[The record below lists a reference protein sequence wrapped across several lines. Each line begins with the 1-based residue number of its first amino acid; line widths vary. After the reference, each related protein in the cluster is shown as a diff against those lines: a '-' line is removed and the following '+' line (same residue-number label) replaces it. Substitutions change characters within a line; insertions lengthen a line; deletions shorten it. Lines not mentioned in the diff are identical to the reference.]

1 MCGICGV
8 LNAFSTREEQAE
20 TIERMT
26 APLQHRGPDAWG
38 TYLAPDVAFGQTRLS
53 IVDLA
58 CGHQPMQTERFVVVY
73 NGEVF
78 NHIELRAELEAAGVS
93 FATHCDTEVILHL
106 FEREGPASF
115 RKLNGQFA
123 ILIWDRKQRT
133 LTAVRDRYGVR
144 PLYVLNHDGRVY
156 FSSEMKSF
164 DALPGFSRDYEPAA
178 VLEHAILWNTLDD
191 RTVYRGI
198 RSVRAGCFETHRIG
212 ATPVNTRYYELG
224 ETLCRADAP
233 RTFAGAVEEFTGLL
247 QDAVNLRLRSD
258 VPVGSYLSGGI
269 DSSVIAHLT
278 KTEKRDDFRTFSVAF
293 EDGDYDESRYQRM
306 LSEQIRSQLETVTIS
321 YEAIDANFAEAVYH
335 AERPIFRTA
344 PVPLFLL
351 SQRVR
356 DCGFKVVLTGEGADE
371 ILYGYDSF
379 KELRILEQWKR
390 EGDATGASELIKQL
404 YPHLRHYNDPTR
416 FGMMRMFYEGF
427 LDDFD
432 NALCGLNIRA
442 ANNKIIANYLHKDHQ
457 LEFDKDGLLERVR
470 AVLPPDFEKWTL
482 LQRNSYLEIRTLLAG
497 YLLSSQGDRMSLGHS
512 VEGRYPFLDHRVVE
526 AAFGYPDDF
535 KLHGFEQK
543 HLLREAFRGK
553 VPEEILDRPK
563 RPYMAPDLKAFF
575 RQGRLTPMASEH
587 LSEAA
592 IARTG
597 LFDPSA
603 VGRFLRKF
611 ENRFPEEIGY
621 RDNMIIV
628 FLLSAQIAHHWAR
641 HPRSP
646 RLDPARRTVALSDY

>member
-8 LNAFSTREEQAE
+8 LNAFPTRDEQAD

-38 TYLAPDVAFGQTRLS
+38 TYLAPEIAFGQTRLS

-58 CGHQPMQTERFVVVY
+58 CGHQPMQTRRFVVVY
-73 NGEVF
+73 NGEIY
-78 NHIELRAELEAAGVS
+78 NHIELRAELEAAGVT

-106 FEREGPASF
+106 FEREGPACIQKF
-115 RKLNGQFA
+115 NGQFA
-123 ILIWDRKQRT
+123 ILVWDRVEQT

-144 PLYVLNHDGRVY
+144 PLYVLNHAGRVY

-164 DALPGFSRDYEPAA
+164 DALPDFTREFEPAG

-191 RTVYRGI
+191 RTVYRQI
-198 RSVRAGCFETHRIG
+198 RSVRAGCYETHRIG
-212 ATPVNTRYYELG
+212 GSFTSTRYYEIG
-224 ETLCRADAP
+224 ETLGRDGAP
-233 RTFAGAVEEFTGLL
+233 TSFSGAIDEFTGLL

-258 VPVGSYLSGGI
+258 VPVGAYLSGGI

-278 KTEKRDDFRTFSVAF
+278 KNEKRDDFRTFSVAF
-293 EDGDYDESRYQRM
+293 EDGDYDESRFQRM
-306 LSEQIRSQLETVTIS
+306 LSEQINSQLETVTIS
-321 YEAIDANFAEAVYH
+321 YDSINDSFMDAVYH
-335 AERPIFRTA
+335 TERPIFRTA

-379 KELRILEQWKR
+379 KELRLLEQWKR
-390 EGDATGASELIKQL
+390 DGDAAGASERIKQL
-404 YPHLRHYNDPTR
+404 YPHLRHYNDPAR
-416 FGMMRMFYEGF
+416 SGMMRMYYEGF
-427 LDDFD
+427 LGDFD
-432 NALCGLNIRA
+432 NALCGLNIRS
-442 ANNKIIANYLHKDHQ
+442 ANNAIIANFLHKDHA
-457 LEFDKDGLLERVR
+457 LEFDKGALLERLR
-470 AVLPPDFEKWTL
+470 ATLPPDFERWTL

-535 KLHGFEQK
+535 KLQGFSQK

-575 RQGRLTPMASEH
+575 RNGRLTPMAAEF
-587 LSEAA
+587 LSEDSITRA
-592 IARTG
+592 G
-597 LFDPSA
+597 LFDWTA
-603 VGRFLRKF
+603 VNRFLRKF

-621 RDNMIIV
+621 RDNMVIV
-628 FLLSAQIAHHWAR
+628 FLLSAQIARHWAH
-641 HPRSP
+641 HPRAP
-646 RLDPARRTVALSDY
+646 RLDPTLRTVTLSDY